1 MPEPHVFH
9 VNSFCSVFLLWKLFF
24 IFLREADNTMALS
37 MAFIVLAGLLL
48 NYIFTKLKLPGFL
61 GMIILGAAAG
71 PYGFNILDKNLIE
84 ISGELRT
91 IALIII
97 LLRAGLGINRNE
109 LKKVGPL
116 AVKFSCI
123 PGLIEGFTIAFVS
136 MKLLGFS
143 FVEGG
148 MLGFIIAAVS
158 PAVVVP
164 FMIFLSEKGI
174 GMKKG
179 ISTII
184 LAGASADDVFAIT
197 LFTVFLGL
205 YGGSSVNP
213 VFQLLGIP
221 LSIILGITVGIGAG
235 LILVRIF
242 RKFHIRDTKK
252 VLIILSISIFLKGM
266 ENFLHDKVEIA
277 SLIGV
282 MTVGVVILEK
292 LPEAAER
299 LSKKFNKI
307 WVFAELLLFVLVGAQ
322 VNIHV
327 ALNAGLTGFLII
339 LAGLAGRSTGVYIS
353 TIGSNL
359 NIKERL
365 FCILAYIPKATV
377 QAAVGGI
384 PLAAGVASGDLIL
397 AIAVLAIIITAPAG
411 ALAMSLSYKKLL
423 E

>member
-1 MPEPHVFH
+1 
-9 VNSFCSVFLLWKLFF
+9 
-24 IFLREADNTMALS
+24 
-37 MAFIVLAGLLL
+37 MAFSLAFIILAGLLL
-48 NYIFTKLKLPGFL
+48 NYMFTKLKLPGFL
-61 GMIILGAAAG
+61 GMIILGVAAG
-71 PYGFNILDKNLIE
+71 PYGFNFLDKNLME
-84 ISGELRT
+84 ISGDLRT

-97 LLRAGLGINRNE
+97 LLRAGLGISRNE
-109 LKKVGPL
+109 LKKVGPIAL
-116 AVKFSCI
+116 KFTCI
-123 PGLIEGFTIAFVS
+123 PGIIEGLTVAFVS

-164 FMIFLSEKGI
+164 FMIFLTEHRI
-174 GMKKG
+174 GTKKG
-179 ISTII
+179 IPTII

-205 YGGSSVNP
+205 YGGSSANP
-213 VFQLLGIP
+213 FLQVLGIP
-221 LSIILGITVGIGAG
+221 FSIILGMTAGILAG
-235 LILVRIF
+235 IILVRIF
-242 RKFHIRDTKK
+242 KKFHIRDTKK

-266 ENFLHDKVEIA
+266 ENFLHDRVEIA

-282 MTVGVVILEK
+282 MTIGFIILEK
-292 LPEAAER
+292 LPAAAER

-307 WVFAELLLFVLVGAQ
+307 WIFAELLLFVLVGAQ
-322 VNIHV
+322 VNIYM
-327 ALNAGLTGFLII
+327 ALNAGVKGIIII
-339 LAGLAGRSTGVYIS
+339 LAGLAGRSAGVWIS

-359 NIKERL
+359 NMKERL
-365 FCILAYIPKATV
+365 FCILAYMPKATV

-397 AIAVLAIIITAPAG
+397 AIAVLAILITAPAG
-411 ALAMSLSYKKLL
+411 AVSMKLSYKKLL

>member
-1 MPEPHVFH
+1 
-9 VNSFCSVFLLWKLFF
+9 
-24 IFLREADNTMALS
+24 MALS

-71 PYGFNILDKNLIE
+71 PYGFNFLDKNLIE
-84 ISGELRT
+84 ISGDLRT

-97 LLRAGLGINRNE
+97 LLRAGLGISRSE
-109 LKKVGPL
+109 LKKVGTIAL
-116 AVKFSCI
+116 KFTCI
-123 PGLIEGFTIAFVS
+123 PGLIEGFTVAFVS

-143 FVEGG
+143 FIEGG

-164 FMIFLSEKGI
+164 FMIFLTENKIGTQKGI
-174 GMKKG
+174 P
-179 ISTII
+179 TII

-205 YGGSSVNP
+205 YGGSSANP
-213 VFQLLGIP
+213 FLQVLGIP
-221 LSIILGITVGIGAG
+221 LSIILGTAVGIITGI
-235 LILVRIF
+235 ILVRVF
-242 RKFHIRDTKK
+242 KKFHIRDTKK

-266 ENFLHDKVEIA
+266 ENFLQDKIEIA

-282 MTVGVVILEK
+282 MTIGFIILEK
-292 LPEAAER
+292 LPAVAGR
-299 LSKKFNKI
+299 LSGKFNKI
-307 WVFAELLLFVLVGAQ
+307 WVFAEILLFVLVGAQ

-327 ALNAGLTGFLII
+327 AVDAGMTGIVII
-339 LAGLAGRSTGVYIS
+339 LAGLAGRSIGGYIS

-359 NIKERL
+359 NMKERL

-377 QAAVGGI
+377 QAAIGGI
-384 PLAAGVASGDLIL
+384 PLAAGVASGDVIL
-397 AIAVLAIIITAPAG
+397 AIAVLSIIITAPAG
-411 ALAMSLSYKKLL
+411 AVLMKLSYKNLL